1 MKNVTFSVY
10 LIPILHKNHLIKFM
24 KKTHLYAV
32 AGLLLSTVVQ
42 AQHIKFEEYDL
53 PNGLHV
59 ILHQDNS
66 APVVTT
72 GVMYHVG
79 AKDEAVGRTGMAH
92 FFEHLLFEGTKNIK
106 KGEWFKI
113 VSSNGGTNNAN
124 TTNDRT
130 YYYETFPSNNEQL
143 GLWMEAERMKSG
155 EVNETGVETQREVVK
170 EEKRM
175 RMDNQPYGNL
185 FTTIQNNLFTKH
197 PYHWSTIGSMDDLN
211 AAQIQ
216 EFRDFYKKYYV
227 PNNAV
232 LVVAGDIKP
241 EQTKKWIKEY
251 YGSIPKGTITPKN
264 FPKDE
269 PITQAKEVTAYDKNI
284 QLPAYVFAYRTPASK
299 EKDAYV
305 LDFISSYLSD
315 GKSSVLYKK
324 LVDEEKKALQ
334 VAAFN
339 QGLEDYGIFAFF
351 AIPMG
356 DTSKEVLQKDIDAE
370 ITKLQTTLIS
380 EEDFQK
386 LQNQFEN
393 NFVNSNSSIQ
403 GIAHSL
409 AHNYMLMKDTNLIN
423 KELDIY
429 RSITREDIQKAA
441 QKYLNSNQRVIINY
455 LPEKK

>member
-1 MKNVTFSVY
+1 
-10 LIPILHKNHLIKFM
+10 M
-24 KKTHLYAV
+24 KKRFLSV
-32 AGLLLSTVVQ
+32 AAFTFFGMMLN
-42 AQHIKFEEYDL
+42 AQQIKFEEYDL

-79 AKDEAVGRTGMAH
+79 AKDEAVGRTGFAH

-106 KGEWFKI
+106 RGDWFKI

-143 GLWMEAERMKSG
+143 GLWMESERMKSG
-155 EVNETGVETQREVVK
+155 TINQVGVDTQREVVK
-170 EEKRM
+170 EEKRL

-185 FTTIQNNLFTKH
+185 FTAVQNNLFTKH

-211 AAQIQ
+211 AAKLE
-216 EFRDFYKKYYV
+216 EFQDFYKKFYV

-232 LVVAGDIKP
+232 LVVAGDIKLD
-241 EQTKKWIKEY
+241 QTKKWISEY
-251 YGSIPKGTITPKN
+251 YGDIPKGTVTPKK
-264 FPKDE
+264 FRQDE
-269 PITQAKEVTAYDKNI
+269 PITQEKVFTVTDKNI

-299 EKDAYV
+299 EKDAYT
-305 LDFISSYLSD
+305 LDMLSSYLSN

-334 VAAFN
+334 IQAFN
-339 QGLEDYGIFAFF
+339 QGLEDAGIFAFF

-356 DTSKEVLQKDIDAE
+356 ATPKATLQIDIDAE
-370 ITKLQTTLIS
+370 IKRLQNTLIS
-380 EEDFQK
+380 EGDYQK
-386 LQNQFEN
+386 LLNQFEN
-393 NFVNSNSSIQ
+393 QFVNSNSSVQ

-409 AHNYMLMKDTNLIN
+409 AHNYMLMGNTNLIN
-423 KELDIY
+423 KEIDIY
-429 RSITREDIQKAA
+429 RSVSRQDIMNAA
-441 QKYLNSNQRVIINY
+441 KKYLNPNQRIVINY
-455 LPEKK
+455 VPEKK